1 LAVITLAPVFT
12 LIWGFL
18 YIRKLEPSSPKKMA
32 LGLAL
37 VALGYV
43 LIAFAVKGLGLSGK
57 VSMWWLVA
65 LYVIHS
71 MGELCLS
78 PIGLSMV
85 SKLAPIRLSSLLMG
99 TWFLANAAA
108 NKFAG
113 TLSALIPPTPDPANP
128 APVEF
133 PSFVGFQITNLY
145 EFFMVFIV
153 MTGVAAGILFILSS
167 WLQKMITEK
176 QVEA

>member
-1 LAVITLAPVFT
+1 V
-12 LIWGFL
+12 WGFL
-18 YIRKLEPSSPKKMA
+18 YSRKLEPSSPKKMA
-32 LGLAL
+32 LGLTL

-43 LIAFAVKGLGLSGK
+43 VIAIAVKGLGLGDK
-57 VSMWWLVA
+57 VSMLWLIS

-71 MGELCLS
+71 IGELCLS

-85 SKLAPIRLSSLLMG
+85 SKLAPLRLSSLMMG

-113 TLSALIPPTPDPANP
+113 TLSALIPPSGDIDPSI
-128 APVEF
+128 PVKY
-133 PSFVGFQITNLY
+133 PSIIGFQITNLY

-153 MTGVAAGILFILSS
+153 MTGLSAGILFALSS
-167 WLQKMITEK
+167 WLQKMMNENHNEYK
-176 QVEA
+176 PDMDAH

>member
-1 LAVITLAPVFT
+1 
-12 LIWGFL
+12 
-18 YIRKLEPSSPKKMA
+18 MA
-32 LGLAL
+32 IGLAL
-37 VALGYV
+37 VAVGYFV
-43 LIAFAVKGLGLSGK
+43 IAIAVKGLGASEK

-65 LYVIHS
+65 LYIIHS

-85 SKLAPIRLSSLLMG
+85 SKLAPLRLSSLMMG

-113 TLSALIPPTPDPANP
+113 TLSGLIPPSGDAIVDPNTP
-128 APVEF
+128 VVF
-133 PSFVGFQITNLY
+133 PKILGMEITNLY

-153 MTGVAAGILFILSS
+153 MTGIAAGILFVLSS
-167 WLQKMITEK
+167 KLRKMMHEGH
-176 QVEA
+176 VEGHVEELR